1 MIKHRHF
8 VALLAAIAL
17 VLAGCE
23 STDQALRSAVSSLQ
37 EENTVVPLG
46 KVDSSKSSVS
56 EKPSVVVPSSK
67 NQKDDGTIEDSGK
80 ESKTD
85 DETTGKTDDKTDT
98 TGKDTKTDDQ
108 TGKTDEQTGK
118 TDEETGKTDDQTGKT
133 DEETGKTDDQTGKTD
148 EETGKTD
155 DQSSKTDEETGK
167 TDEQTGKTDEETGK
181 TDEQTGKT
189 DEETGKT
196 DDQAGKTDEE
206 TGKTD
211 EQTGKTD
218 EETGKTDEQT
228 GKTDAETSK
237 TDDQT
242 GKTDE
247 ETGKTD
253 DQSSK
258 TDEETGKTDDQSS
271 KTDEQ
276 TGKTDDQ
283 TGKTDDQT
291 GKTEEET
298 TTPSKS
304 YLNTNKILMQR
315 IEAAREKAIDAGA
328 PTTAPTLFK
337 ATEKIYE
344 AEKAVVDAGATEDLS
359 PVLNDLLARY
369 QGLENIAQ
377 AKELK
382 DEIDENNFA
391 PFRQATYDE
400 GNKLYTTLTNPL
412 SVINSG
418 ADYNKDAAQAE
429 ADFRLVLKTAYSS
442 LAKDERTAAYN
453 AKLQADSVKAYI
465 SRKDDY
471 THAVS
476 MYRNG
481 ELRRSVDPKA
491 ANESYKAAKEEF
503 LVLYDE
509 ISKARAQ
516 AQKEIDEAKKRV
528 TESEATAVQADKEAP
543 LGNQP
548 VEGIENENAK
558 LLEDDDFSDAEKP
571 AEIEAPTEEPAGGEE

>member
-8 VALLAAIAL
+8 VALLAALAL

-23 STDQALRSAVSSLQ
+23 TTDQAARAAVSSLQ

-46 KVDSSKSSVS
+46 KVDKTKSS
-56 EKPSVVVPSSK
+56 EKSTVKVPSSSDK
-67 NQKDDGTIEDSGK
+67 KDDGKI
-80 ESKTD
+80 
-85 DETTGKTDDKTDT
+85 
-98 TGKDTKTDDQ
+98 
-108 TGKTDEQTGK
+108 
-118 TDEETGKTDDQTGKT
+118 DEETGKTDDK
-133 DEETGKTDDQTGKTD
+133 TGKTDDKTG
-148 EETGKTD
+148 
-155 DQSSKTDEETGK
+155 KTDEETGK

-196 DDQAGKTDEE
+196 DEQTGKTDEQTGKTDEE

-218 EETGKTDEQT
+218 EETGKTDE
-228 GKTDAETSK
+228 
-237 TDDQT
+237 
-242 GKTDE
+242 
-247 ETGKTD
+247 ETG
-253 DQSSK
+253 
-258 TDEETGKTDDQSS
+258 

-276 TGKTDDQ
+276 TGKTD
-283 TGKTDDQT
+283 
-291 GKTEEET
+291 EET
-298 TTPSKS
+298 TPGKS

-328 PTTAPTLFK
+328 PTTVPTLFK

-344 AEKAVVDAGATEDLS
+344 AEKAIVDAGATEDLS

-400 GNKLYTTLTNPL
+400 GKQLYTTLTSPL

-465 SRKDDY
+465 SRKDAY

-491 ANESYKAAKEEF
+491 ANESYKSAKEEF
-503 LVLYDE
+503 LTLYDE

-528 TESEATAVQADKEAP
+528 TESESTAVQADKEAP

-548 VEGIENENAK
+548 VEGIEDENAK
-558 LLEDDDFSDAEKP
+558 LLEDDDFSNAEKP

>member
-118 TDEETGKTDDQTGKT
+118 TDEETGKTDDQT
-133 DEETGKTDDQTGKTD
+133 
-148 EETGKTD
+148 
-155 DQSSKTDEETGK
+155 
-167 TDEQTGKTDEETGK
+167 
-181 TDEQTGKT
+181 
-189 DEETGKT
+189 
-196 DDQAGKTDEE
+196 GKTDEE

>member
-1 MIKHRHF
+1 MIRHRHF
-8 VALLAAIAL
+8 VALLAALAL

-46 KVDSSKSSVS
+46 KADYTKSSGSGNTTVN
-56 EKPSVVVPSSK
+56 VPTSK
-67 NQKDDGTIEDSGK
+67 NQKDDGTIEESGK
-80 ESKTD
+80 DSKTN
-85 DETTGKTDDKTDT
+85 EETGKTDDQTGKTDDQ
-98 TGKDTKTDDQ
+98 TGKTDDQ
-108 TGKTDEQTGK
+108 TGKTDEETGKTDEETGKTDDQTGK

-155 DQSSKTDEETGK
+155 DQTGKTDEQTGRTDNQNAKTDEETGK
-167 TDEQTGKTDEETGK
+167 TDDQTGKTDEETGK
-181 TDEQTGKT
+181 TDE
-189 DEETGKT
+189 E
-196 DDQAGKTDEE
+196 
-206 TGKTD
+206 
-211 EQTGKTD
+211 TGKTD
-218 EETGKTDEQT
+218 EETGKTDEET
-228 GKTDAETSK
+228 GK

-253 DQSSK
+253 DQ
-258 TDEETGKTDDQSS
+258 TGKTD
-271 KTDEQ
+271 E
-276 TGKTDDQ
+276 DD
-283 TGKTDDQT
+283 K
-291 GKTEEET
+291 
-298 TTPSKS
+298 PAKS

-344 AEKAVVDAGATEDLS
+344 TEKAVVESGAIEDLS

-391 PFRQATYDE
+391 SFRQATYDE
-400 GNKLYTTLTNPL
+400 GNRLYTTLTNPL

-465 SRKDDY
+465 SRKDAY

-491 ANESYKAAKEEF
+491 ANESYKTAKEEF

-516 AQKEIDEAKKRV
+516 AQKEIDDAKKRV
-528 TESEATAVQADKEAP
+528 TESESTAVQADKDAP

-548 VEGIENENAK
+548 VEGIEDENAK
-558 LLEDDDFSDAEKP
+558 LLEDDDFSDAEQP
-571 AEIEAPTEEPAGGEE
+571 AEIEAPTEEPVGGEE

>member
-1 MIKHRHF
+1 MIRHRHF
-8 VALLAAIAL
+8 VALLAALAL

-46 KVDSSKSSVS
+46 KADYTKSSGSGNTTVN
-56 EKPSVVVPSSK
+56 VPTSK
-67 NQKDDGTIEDSGK
+67 NQKDDGTIEESGK
-80 ESKTD
+80 DSKTN
-85 DETTGKTDDKTDT
+85 EETGKTDDQTGKTDDQ
-98 TGKDTKTDDQ
+98 TGKTDDQ
-108 TGKTDEQTGK
+108 TGKTDEETGKTDEETGKTDDQTGK

-155 DQSSKTDEETGK
+155 DQTGKTDEQTGRTDNQNAKTDEETGK
-167 TDEQTGKTDEETGK
+167 TDDQTGKTDEETGK
-181 TDEQTGKT
+181 TDE
-189 DEETGKT
+189 E
-196 DDQAGKTDEE
+196 
-206 TGKTD
+206 
-211 EQTGKTD
+211 TGKTD
-218 EETGKTDEQT
+218 EETGKTDEET
-228 GKTDAETSK
+228 GKTDEETGKTDEETGKTDEETGK

-253 DQSSK
+253 DQ
-258 TDEETGKTDDQSS
+258 TGKTD
-271 KTDEQ
+271 E
-276 TGKTDDQ
+276 DD
-283 TGKTDDQT
+283 K
-291 GKTEEET
+291 
-298 TTPSKS
+298 PAKS

-344 AEKAVVDAGATEDLS
+344 TEKAVVESGAIEDLS

-391 PFRQATYDE
+391 SFRQATYDE
-400 GNKLYTTLTNPL
+400 GNRLYTTLTNPL

-465 SRKDDY
+465 SRKDAY

-491 ANESYKAAKEEF
+491 ANESYKTAKEEF

-516 AQKEIDEAKKRV
+516 AQKEIDDAKKRV
-528 TESEATAVQADKEAP
+528 TESESTAVQADKDAP

-548 VEGIENENAK
+548 VEGIEDENAK
-558 LLEDDDFSDAEKP
+558 LLEDDDFSDAEQP
-571 AEIEAPTEEPAGGEE
+571 AEIEAPTEEPVGGEE

>member
-8 VALLAAIAL
+8 VALLAALAL

-23 STDQALRSAVSSLQ
+23 STDQAVRAAVSSLQ

-46 KVDSSKSSVS
+46 KVDNSKSG
-56 EKPSVVVPSSK
+56 EKSTVKVPSSSTK
-67 NQKDDGTIEDSGK
+67 KDDGKIE
-80 ESKTD
+80 
-85 DETTGKTDDKTDT
+85 
-98 TGKDTKTDDQ
+98 DDQ
-108 TGKTDEQTGK
+108 TGKTDDQ
-118 TDEETGKTDDQTGKT
+118 TGKTDDQTGKT
-133 DEETGKTDDQTGKTD
+133 DEETGKTDNQTGKTD
-148 EETGKTD
+148 N
-155 DQSSKTDEETGK
+155 Q
-167 TDEQTGKTDEETGK
+167 
-181 TDEQTGKT
+181 
-189 DEETGKT
+189 
-196 DDQAGKTDEE
+196 
-206 TGKTD
+206 
-211 EQTGKTD
+211 
-218 EETGKTDEQT
+218 
-228 GKTDAETSK
+228 TSK
-237 TDDQT
+237 TDD
-242 GKTDE
+242 E
-247 ETGKTD
+247 
-253 DQSSK
+253 
-258 TDEETGKTDDQSS
+258 
-271 KTDEQ
+271 

-291 GKTEEET
+291 GKTDDQTSKTDDET
-298 TTPSKS
+298 GKTDNQTGKTDDETSKTDDQTGKTDDQTGKTDDETGKTDDQTGKTDDQTGKTDDETGKTDDQTGKTDDETGKTDEKPAKS

-315 IEAAREKAIDAGA
+315 IEAARQKAIDAGA
-328 PTTAPTLFK
+328 QTTAPTLFK

-344 AEKAVVDAGATEDLS
+344 TEKAIVDAGATEDLS
-359 PVLNDLLARY
+359 TVLNDLLARY

-391 PFRQATYDE
+391 SFRQATYDE
-400 GNKLYTTLTNPL
+400 GKQLYTTLTNPL
-412 SVINSG
+412 AVINSG

-465 SRKDDY
+465 SRKDAY

-491 ANESYKAAKEEF
+491 ANESYKTAKEEF

-516 AQKEIDEAKKRV
+516 AQKEIDDAKKRV
-528 TESEATAVQADKEAP
+528 TESESTAVKADKEAP

-548 VEGIENENAK
+548 VEGIEDENAK
-558 LLEDDDFSDAEKP
+558 LLEDDDFSNAEQP
-571 AEIEAPTEEPAGGEE
+571 AEIEAPTEEPVGGEE